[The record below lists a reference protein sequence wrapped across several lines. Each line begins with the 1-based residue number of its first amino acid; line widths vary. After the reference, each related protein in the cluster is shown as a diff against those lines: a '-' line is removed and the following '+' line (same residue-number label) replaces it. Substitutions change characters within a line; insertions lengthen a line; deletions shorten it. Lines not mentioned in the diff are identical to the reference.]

1 MATANP
7 QKIVMVVLCGAMLNL
22 APPARICSH
31 LQDSTGSGH
40 LKLVP
45 PLPRPFPT
53 PEKLERNKKEEKVP
67 EYQSQGLIIQKET
80 SED

>member
-22 APPARICSH
+22 AQPARICSH

-40 LKLVP
+40 MKLVP

-53 PEKLERNKKEEKVP
+53 PEKLERNKKEEI
-67 EYQSQGLIIQKET
+67 SIIYSCKSLFKKPVT
-80 SED
+80 V